1 MPSASVSRKAHG
13 MIQRIGGLSR
23 GRLRSTWANAGR
35 ASSPRPRG
43 EIVSQRIGHMPVKN
57 AERREAASG
66 ASTRRAHEREK
77 AHSVTLPEELVSVGT
92 AGALHIDVEAGRSNS
107 ERNALAAASNAA
119 GTRFRL
125 FSVRIANHCPA

>member
-23 GRLRSTWANAGR
+23 GWLRSTWANAGR

-77 AHSVTLPEELVSVGT
+77 AHSVALPEELVSDGT
-92 AGALHIDVEAGRSNS
+92 AGTLHIIDVEAGRSNS
-107 ERNALAAASNAA
+107 ERNALAAALNAA

-125 FSVRIANHCPA
+125 LSVRIANHRP